1 MPDTGSVEAKIAS
14 LLAPHENESLDE
26 QIARLTD
33 SLNAEKSGLENIKS
47 DIMRLL
53 NDPTFKTPELG
64 ATDDEVDLYREKQDS
79 LSEKRGTL
87 ADKNKII
94 QALQEK
100 VDELTAKKSL
110 DEATSGLKE
119 KEKAYQKAS
128 EELEGIT
135 PSYKRRRVGKW
146 VCLALIG
153 LLLMGSPFVPGLLG
167 LATGALASGISVLG
181 TGAFSFLG
189 LFGLYKYQE
198 VKDKN
203 KKGLM
208 DGFWTWLTG
217 KEDAY
222 KKCVT
227 AEDKTKK
234 ELLQA
239 EEKKAQQEEALA
251 DATNPLKRTN
261 PSDFLK
267 RGQKT
272 LEDLYGEVTDGS
284 SDEYWKNYYKGLLN
298 KLELHGKLNA
308 TTYSNLIGEATERCG
323 QPLPANPKDFNS
335 PEFWRVS
342 GSSEA
347 EDTDERTA

>member
-1 MPDTGSVEAKIAS
+1 MPDTRSVETRIAS
-14 LLAPHENESLDE
+14 LLAPREHEGLDE

-33 SLNAEKSGLENIKS
+33 DLNAEKSGLENIKS
-47 DIMRLL
+47 DIIRLL

-64 ATDDEVDLYREKQDS
+64 AAEDEVDLYREKQES
-79 LSEKRGTL
+79 LSEKRETL
-87 ADKNKII
+87 ADKNRII
-94 QALQEK
+94 QALQER

-128 EELEGIT
+128 AELEGIA

-239 EEKKAQQEEALA
+239 EEKKAQQENALKN
-251 DATNPLKRTN
+251 ATDPLKRTN
-261 PSDFLK
+261 PSDLLK
-267 RGQKT
+267 RG
-272 LEDLYGEVTDGS
+272 LEALDDFYGDAEGGS
-284 SDEYWKNYYKGLLN
+284 SDEYWKNYYKGLLY

-308 TTYSNLIGEATERCG
+308 TTYSSLIGEATERCG

-342 GSSEA
+342 GSPEVG
-347 EDTDERTA
+347 DVDERTA